1 MTILH
6 KIDFDYV
13 KRKYKELLELRD
25 MARAVV
31 DDEAILNVLS
41 AKQTEFNAFAHESA
55 LGDASENLVDKEWIK
70 EYILK
75 EQRRHIEG

>member
-31 DDEAILNVLS
+31 DDEAILNVLNTR
-41 AKQTEFNAFAHESA
+41 QQEFNAFAHESSI
-55 LGDASENLVDKEWIK
+55 GDASKNLVDKDWIR
-70 EYILK
+70 EYILR
-75 EQRRHIEG
+75 EQRRYIKG